1 MNNDYEFSVWP
12 AGFLLILGLAVVYFY
27 GWVENIILLI
37 HSTHSIF
44 TPENVIRII
53 GIPVGIL
60 GAVMG
65 FIH

>member
-1 MNNDYEFSVWP
+1 MNNDYEFSVWL
-12 AGFLLILGLAVVYFY
+12 AGFLLILWLASFY

-44 TPENVIRII
+44 TPENVIRIV

-65 FIH
+65 YIH